1 MRTNMCMDART
12 AVRRDSCVR
21 VGMGMGMGGAAGDEL
36 WAQTCEHHKSIMRAF
51 YEHYRSI
58 MGAL

>member
-36 WAQTCEHHKSIMRAF
+36 WAQTCEHHKSIMRA
-51 YEHYRSI
+51 
-58 MGAL
+58 L